1 MVKGY
6 CAPREWV
13 RVIPFAPTSTHLVS
27 RRAVELWVVERR
39 SGETVGTWQ
48 DIIPGGEGD
57 RRALDPA
64 GDRARRPGRL
74 RVLAGRLEEDR
85 AAGSAASVRRSGGL
99 RPLHSFR
106 RPDVARGAELPLVA
120 PQGMASGRGRAGPE
134 PGCVP
139 VALRPVPARLRLPGY
154 GLLRAHDPLPQY
166 QGRENGVPKQKAPRD
181 AA

>member
-57 RRALDPA
+57 RHALDPA

-74 RVLAGRLEEDR
+74 RVLAGRLEGDR
-85 AAGSAASVRRSGGL
+85 AARPAASDRRSGCL
-99 RPLHSFR
+99 RPFHSFR

-139 VALRPVPARLRLPGY
+139 VALLSVPARIRLPDH
-154 GLLRAHDPLPQY
+154 GLLRTHDPLPQLP
-166 QGRENGVPKQKAPRD
+166 GRESGLPTQAEPRNI
-181 AA
+181 A